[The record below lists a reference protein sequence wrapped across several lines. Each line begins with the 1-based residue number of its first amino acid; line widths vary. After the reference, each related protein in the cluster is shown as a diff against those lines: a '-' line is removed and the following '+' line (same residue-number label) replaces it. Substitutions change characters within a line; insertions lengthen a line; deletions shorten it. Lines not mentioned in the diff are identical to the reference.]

1 LAAAK
6 EFLYLREGI
15 KMHLKTRTARRA
27 VLLFLLA
34 LPGAAFAVSGQV
46 MYTEGDVAWRNGTVT
61 HDATI
66 GDSLGPGD
74 VIVTGARS
82 LAVID
87 LANGTTL
94 KLKEKTTLAID
105 SIGAST
111 AVTLTA
117 GAVFT
122 TIARKLTGRFSV
134 NTQTAV
140 AGVRGT
146 EFFVAYGKTI
156 DAKPDVWLC
165 VNSGAVEVTIPDTGQ
180 TVVVKQG
187 LGINIVGG
195 AQITSPKRYPWTRK
209 LNWNSDPR
217 SGKVDDATTLD
228 SAYSDLLNQDY
239 D

>member
-1 LAAAK
+1 
-6 EFLYLREGI
+6 
-15 KMHLKTRTARRA
+15 MHTNSRTAPGLA
-27 VLLFLLA
+27 LLLLFF
-34 LPGAAFAVSGQV
+34 LPAASFAVSGQFV
-46 MYTEGDVAWRNGTVT
+46 YTEGDVALKNGSAT
-61 HDATI
+61 HDAAI
-66 GDSLGPGD
+66 GDPLGPGD

-105 SIGAST
+105 SIGDAT
-111 AVTLTA
+111 AVTLSA

-122 TIARKLTGRFSV
+122 TIFRKLTGRFSV

-165 VNSGAVEVTIPDTGQ
+165 VNSGTVEVTIPDTGQ
-180 TVVVKQG
+180 TVQVKQG

-209 LNWNSDPR
+209 LNWNIDPGN
-217 SGKVDDATTLD
+217 GKVDDFTTLD

>member
-1 LAAAK
+1 MGTNRWTALGAA
-6 EFLYLREGI
+6 
-15 KMHLKTRTARRA
+15 
-27 VLLFLLA
+27 FLLA
-34 LPGAAFAVSGQV
+34 LALPAAAFAVNGQV
-46 MYTEGDVAWRNGTVT
+46 VYTEGDVAWRNGTTT
-61 HDATI
+61 HDAAI

-74 VIVTGARS
+74 VIVTGPQS

-105 SIGAST
+105 SIGDST

-117 GAVFT
+117 GGVFT
-122 TIARKLTGRFSV
+122 TIVRKLTGRFSV
-134 NTQTAV
+134 QTQTAI

-146 EFFVAYGKTI
+146 EFFIAYGKTI
-156 DAKPDVWLC
+156 DEKPDVWLC
-165 VNSGAVEVTIPDTGQ
+165 VNSGAVEVALPDTGQ

-195 AQITSPKRYPWTRK
+195 QKITSPRRYPWTRK
-209 LNWNSDPR
+209 LNWNVNPE
-217 SGKVDDATTLD
+217 SGTVEDRTSLEQ
-228 SAYSDLLNQDY
+228 AYSDLLNQDY

>member
-1 LAAAK
+1 ML
-6 EFLYLREGI
+6 I
-15 KMHLKTRTARRA
+15 I
-27 VLLFLLA
+27 
-34 LPGAAFAVSGQV
+34 PGAAFAVSGQV
-46 MYTEGDVAWRNGTVT
+46 VYTEGDVSWRNGSNT
-61 HDATI
+61 HDAAI
-66 GDSLGPGD
+66 GDPLGPGD
-74 VIVTGARS
+74 VIVTGAQS

-87 LANGTTL
+87 LANGTTV
-94 KLKEKTTLAID
+94 KLKEKTTLAVD
-105 SIGAST
+105 SIGDTT

-117 GAVFT
+117 GAAFT

-165 VNSGAVEVTIPDTGQ
+165 VNSGTVEVTIPDTGQ
-180 TVVVKQG
+180 TVLVQKG

-195 AQITSPKRYPWTRK
+195 ERINSPRRYPWTLK
-209 LNWNSDPR
+209 LNWNIDPR
-217 SGKVDDATTLD
+217 AGTVDDRTSLD
-228 SAYSDLLNQDY
+228 QAYSDLLNQDY